1 MTKQFKVSLLRFR
14 NTVRARV
21 LSRVRLCDPEDC
33 GPPGSSVHEIPQA
46 RILKKKKKKNTG
58 AGCHFLQGIFPTQ
71 GWNLCLLSRA
81 LTGGFFTTEPP
92 GKPCIKRTFPS
103 Y

>member
-46 RILKKKKKKNTG
+46 RILKKKKKRILEQVAISSRGSSRPRDGTSVS
-58 AGCHFLQGIFPTQ
+58 
-71 GWNLCLLSRA
+71 CLA
-81 LTGGFFTTEPP
+81 H
-92 GKPCIKRTFPS
+92 
-103 Y
+103 

>member
-46 RILKKKKKKNTG
+46 RILEQVAISSRGSSRPRDGTSVS
-58 AGCHFLQGIFPTQ
+58 
-71 GWNLCLLSRA
+71 CLA
-81 LTGGFFTTEPP
+81 H
-92 GKPCIKRTFPS
+92 
-103 Y
+103 

>member
-46 RILKKKKKKNTG
+46 RILKKKKKKEY
-58 AGCHFLQGIFPTQ
+58 
-71 GWNLCLLSRA
+71 WSR
-81 LTGGFFTTEPP
+81 LPFPP
-92 GKPCIKRTFPS
+92 GDLPDPGMEPLSLVSRIDRWIL
-103 Y
+103 YH